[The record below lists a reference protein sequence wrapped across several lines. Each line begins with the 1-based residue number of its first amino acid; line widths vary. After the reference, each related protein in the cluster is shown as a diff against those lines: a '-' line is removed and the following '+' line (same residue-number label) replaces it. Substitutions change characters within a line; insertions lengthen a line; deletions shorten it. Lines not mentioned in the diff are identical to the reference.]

1 MHHRSLRMVAAYH
14 ALGVATKEQLIK
26 SADDALNDGVY
37 SYSLGELATARDPR
51 WADCTKLFESAL
63 EELESSIPDPT
74 SAVDTLLECHV
85 VRLVEGLTTVGEMLH
100 ELHAVERAL
109 KYPPSAKVPPTALAP
124 LQPFIYQ
131 HHAIEEIVEYRSY
144 REGQALPHPE
154 DDCLGKAHAE
164 VMSMAEAWCRSRW
177 QPALDPSWFTS
188 TVVALTHGIATDRA
202 FDRLPILADALQD
215 AGCDDESILDHLRT
229 GGPHPRCCFV
239 VELLRG
245 AC

>member
-1 MHHRSLRMVAAYH
+1 MQHRSLRMAAAYH

-51 WADCTKLFESAL
+51 WADCIRLFESAM

-85 VRLVEGLTTVGEMLH
+85 VRLVEGLTTAGEMLQ
-100 ELHAVERAL
+100 ELHAVEFAL
-109 KYPPSAKVPPTALAP
+109 IYPSSAKVPPTALAP
-124 LQPFIYQ
+124 LQPFIDQY
-131 HHAIEEIVEYRSY
+131 HIIEEIVEYRSY
-144 REGQALPHPE
+144 REEQALPHPE
-154 DDCLGKAHAE
+154 DEGLGKAHAE

-177 QPALDPSWFTS
+177 QPTLDLSWFTS
-188 TVVALTHGIATDRA
+188 TVVALAHGIATDRA

-215 AGCDDESILDHLRT
+215 AGCDDECILDHLRMS
-229 GGPHPRCCFV
+229 GQHLRCCFV
-239 VELLRG
+239 VELLCG